1 MDSTVEPARPMLFP
15 QSSVFE
21 GCSALRRW
29 KSDSIADHH
38 LKNKK
43 ILTGLERYGKGFE
56 DPVTFMDYKEL
67 IFETKREIKVYRL
80 NRELPP
86 PKHTPSNNNELQDT
100 YRKGEFAL
108 SVVSRELLTR

>member
-67 IFETKREIKVYRL
+67 IFENKKGDKSISPEPRTSPAKTH
-80 NRELPP
+80 
-86 PKHTPSNNNELQDT
+86 PK
-100 YRKGEFAL
+100 
-108 SVVSRELLTR
+108 